1 MYQKNMHQN
10 QLYLEKGICHRE
22 IFTFSK
28 LRIFHRLRDAQWKP
42 TSPLQR
48 LLGQCER
55 RYGQGRSKGNKQCS
69 DGSIGVKLPAIL
81 GNSPNIRHRTNVRHL
96 IIMFASLFPFFL
108 LPVSFFPHFFR
119 FILVFFFLALWV
131 FTSGHS
137 SYRQIQQVLVC
148 FVRNSISFVF
158 CHISNKKKLWSSG
171 CRELQLC
178 KSLLEAKLPYEPVWR
193 TVDININVCI
203 LLRFVNSF
211 LILSH
216 PFPR

>member
-55 RYGQGRSKGNKQCS
+55 RYGQGCSKGNKCS
-69 DGSIGVKLPAIL
+69 DGSIEVKLPAIL

-108 LPVSFFPHFFR
+108 LPVSLFPHFF
-119 FILVFFFLALWV
+119 FLSFSSHFGFLFSCALG
-131 FTSGHS
+131 FHL
-137 SYRQIQQVLVC
+137 R
-148 FVRNSISFVF
+148 SFKLQTNIAGFSVF
-158 CHISNKKKLWSSG
+158 CEKQH
-171 CRELQLC
+171 QLC
-178 KSLLEAKLPYEPVWR
+178 
-193 TVDININVCI
+193 
-203 LLRFVNSF
+203 F
-211 LILSH
+211 LSH
-216 PFPR
+216 FKQKETLEFRMSRASIMQIIIGSETSL